1 MRWPWDSMLRA
12 QTEWYQAMHRLA
24 IEATQALW
32 ARSHPEMLEG
42 KDVIVRC
49 PDCKTDQPAEPIAI
63 LETPVLRDGRFIPL
77 VTGRRYACLMCSA
90 VFCVG
95 PQGSF
100 RQHRDSLT
108 YVRRQEEQAEPSR
121 SPLEPE
127 RNLPPVY
134 RERPQL

>member
-1 MRWPWDSMLRA
+1 MRWPWDDALGRV
-12 QTEWYQAMHRLA
+12 LA
-24 IEATQALW
+24 SIATLAPERPPRVELGDAL
-32 ARSHPEMLEG
+32 
-42 KDVIVRC
+42 VRC